1 MGFSLFLMVAAGLLL
16 GTSAKAVCPVCA
28 VAVGAGVGF
37 SRYLGIDDTITGV
50 WVGGLVLA
58 MSLWTIDWLDRKK
71 IQFNGRAFITTLAF
85 YALSVLP
92 LYWMGIMG
100 HPGNV
105 FFGVDKIL
113 LGVLVGSAVFLASVS
128 WYEDLK
134 KKNGGHAYFPF
145 QKVAM
150 PVGAL
155 LAASLLFYLLI
166 A

>member
-16 GTSAKAVCPVCA
+16 GTSVKAVCPVCA
-28 VAVGAGVGF
+28 VAVGVGVGF

-150 PVGAL
+150 PIGAL
-155 LAASLLFYLLI
+155 LAASLLFYLLT

>member
-16 GTSAKAVCPVCA
+16 GTSVKAVCPVCA
-28 VAVGAGVGF
+28 VAVGVGVGF

-92 LYWMGIMG
+92 PYWMGIMG
-100 HPGNV
+100 HPENV
-105 FFGVDKIL
+105 LFGVDKIL

-150 PVGAL
+150 PIGAL
-155 LAASLLFYLLI
+155 LAASLLFYLLT